1 MPDSQ
6 VRVIADKQVAQIT
19 ADRKAIPPISF
30 EPLQRTSLMIRT
42 CIDLGTDHLQCDDQY
57 LKRIDATREIRPFLA
72 WPVDL
77 ISADPHALI
86 VFWLE
91 QGTGTSVS
99 PDGPITMR
107 RRSATTT
114 AAPLGVLLQTMPLIS
129 VSCEPCDDC
138 PAARTITGGAVDELQ
153 HQADGQLWQ
162 VILCRRCRRFRGS
175 RRSETLI
182 PAAMAS
188 DRGTVQL
195 LD

>member
-1 MPDSQ
+1 
-6 VRVIADKQVAQIT
+6 
-19 ADRKAIPPISF
+19 
-30 EPLQRTSLMIRT
+30 MIRT
-42 CIDLGTDHLQCDDQY
+42 CIDLGTDHLQCDDQC